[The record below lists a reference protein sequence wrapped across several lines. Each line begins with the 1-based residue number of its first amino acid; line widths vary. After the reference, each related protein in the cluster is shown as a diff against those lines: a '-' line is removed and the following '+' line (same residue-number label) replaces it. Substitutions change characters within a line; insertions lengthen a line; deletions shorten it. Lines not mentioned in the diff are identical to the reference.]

1 MAMNG
6 ESAWRLACGRELA
19 RLVDQVADGLPP
31 VEPEHQ
37 RTCPH
42 CQAALGELE
51 DLWGQVRAL
60 AREEIVAPERIVRNV
75 IRRIHEGV
83 ATVPREVPLEEV
95 LPRLIRHAL
104 LETDR
109 GTTRIADSVVAR
121 IVDQVARGLR
131 GVRLTGRP
139 PSASVAVRG
148 SRVTIRLPLAI
159 RYGVSLAE
167 ASAAART
174 SVIEQV
180 EGLTGLVVDAVDISV
195 EDVFGSDAG

>member
-1 MAMNG
+1 VAVNREDG
-6 ESAWRLACGRELA
+6 PRLACGRELLP
-19 RLVDQVADGLPP
+19 LVDQVAEALPP

-75 IRRIHEGV
+75 IRRIHEGA

-95 LPRLIRHAL
+95 LHRLVQHAM

-121 IVDQVARGLR
+121 IVDQAVRGLR
-131 GVRLTGRP
+131 GVHLAGRP
-139 PSASVAVRG
+139 TALSVAVSG
-148 SRVTIRLPLAI
+148 GRVTIRLPLAL

-167 ASAAART
+167 ASAAVRA

-180 EGLTGLVVDAVDISV
+180 EGLTGLVVDAVNISV
-195 EDVFGSDAG
+195 DDVFGGDAG

>member
-6 ESAWRLACGRELA
+6 ESGWRLACGRELA

-31 VEPEHQ
+31 AEPEHQ
-37 RTCPH
+37 RTCLH

-60 AREEIVAPERIVRNV
+60 AREEIVAPERIVSSV
-75 IRRIHEGV
+75 IRRIHEGLA
-83 ATVPREVPLEEV
+83 ATPREVPLEEV
-95 LPRLIRHAL
+95 LSRLVRHAL
-104 LETDR
+104 LETDH
-109 GTTRIADSVVAR
+109 GTTRIADSVVAK
-121 IVDQVARGLR
+121 IVDHAVRGLR
-131 GVRLTGRP
+131 GVGLTGGP
-139 PSASVAVRG
+139 PSASVAVNG

-167 ASAAART
+167 ASAAARM

-195 EDVFGSDAG
+195 EDVFGADAG

>member
-51 DLWGQVRAL
+51 DLWAQVRAL

-75 IRRIHEGV
+75 IRRIHEGL
-83 ATVPREVPLEEV
+83 ATAPREVRLEEV
-95 LPRLIRHAL
+95 VPRLARHAL
-104 LETDR
+104 FETDR

-121 IVDQVARGLR
+121 IVDQAVRGLR
-131 GVRLTGRP
+131 GVRRTGRP
-139 PSASVAVRG
+139 PSASVAVGG

-180 EGLTGLVVDAVDISV
+180 EGLTGLVVDAVNISV
-195 EDVFGSDAG
+195 EDVFGGDAG

>member
-51 DLWGQVRAL
+51 DLWAQVRAL

-75 IRRIHEGV
+75 IRRIHEGL
-83 ATVPREVPLEEV
+83 ATAPREVRLEEV
-95 LPRLIRHAL
+95 LPRLVRHAL
-104 LETDR
+104 FETDR

-121 IVDQVARGLR
+121 IVDQAVRGLR
-131 GVRLTGRP
+131 GVRRTGRP
-139 PSASVAVRG
+139 PSASVAVGG

-180 EGLTGLVVDAVDISV
+180 EGLTGLVVDAVNISV
-195 EDVFGSDAG
+195 EDVFGGDAG

>member
-6 ESAWRLACGRELA
+6 ESTWRLACGREPG

-51 DLWGQVRAL
+51 DLWRQVRTL
-60 AREEIVAPERIVRNV
+60 ARAEVVAPDRIVRHV
-75 IRRIHEGV
+75 IRRIHEGL
-83 ATVPREVPLEEV
+83 AAPPREVPLEEV
-95 LPRLIRHAL
+95 LPRLARHAL

-109 GTTRIADSVVAR
+109 GTTRIADLVVAR
-121 IVDQVARGLR
+121 IVDQAARGLG

-139 PSASVAVRG
+139 PSASVAVGR
-148 SRVTIRLPLAI
+148 SRVTIRLPLAL
-159 RYGVSLAE
+159 RYGVSFAE
-167 ASAAART
+167 ASAAVRAT
-174 SVIEQV
+174 VIEQV
-180 EGLTGLVVDAVDISV
+180 EGLTGLVVDAVNISV
-195 EDVFGSDAG
+195 DDVFGGDAG

>member
-1 MAMNG
+1 VAVNR
-6 ESAWRLACGRELA
+6 EDERRLACGRELLP
-19 RLVDQVADGLPP
+19 LVDQVAEALPP

-37 RTCPH
+37 GTCPH

-95 LPRLIRHAL
+95 LPRLVQHAM

-121 IVDQVARGLR
+121 IVDQAARGLR

-139 PSASVAVRG
+139 PSASVAVSG
-148 SRVTIRLPLAI
+148 GRVTIRLPLAI

-195 EDVFGSDAG
+195 EDVFGGDAG

>member
-1 MAMNG
+1 MAVNR
-6 ESAWRLACGRELA
+6 EDERRLACGRKLLP
-19 RLVDQVADGLPP
+19 LVDQVAEALPP

-51 DLWGQVRAL
+51 DLWRQVRAL
-60 AREEIVAPERIVRNV
+60 GREEIVAPDRIVRYV
-75 IRRIHEGV
+75 IRRIHEGL
-83 ATVPREVPLEEV
+83 AAPPREVPLEEV
-95 LPRLIRHAL
+95 LPRLARHAL

-121 IVDQVARGLR
+121 IVDQAVRGRR
-131 GVRLTGRP
+131 GVNVAGRP
-139 PSASVAVRG
+139 SAMSVAVSG
-148 SRVTIRLPLAI
+148 GRVTIRLPLAV

-167 ASAAART
+167 ASAAVRA

-180 EGLTGLVVDAVDISV
+180 EGLTGLAVDEVNISV
-195 EDVFGSDAG
+195 EDVFSGDAG